1 MWAREEVGGDSHVLV
16 TSALAELKS
25 EKEVAATSVSSVF
38 QACPRAMFSSV
49 LGHVMGRAGS
59 FHPVRVVSAF
69 QLLCKAVPCL
79 GAECVFMCLWREEA
93 WTKDFSHLVH
103 LNCFTPVWV
112 GM

>member
-1 MWAREEVGGDSHVLV
+1 MNKIQKTYHWHLKCDLQVQV

-59 FHPVRVVSAF
+59 FHPVSVVSAF
-69 QLLCKAVPCL
+69 QLLCKAVPERGDKVML
-79 GAECVFMCLWREEA
+79 GMLG
-93 WTKDFSHLVH
+93 D
-103 LNCFTPVWV
+103 
-112 GM
+112 